1 MRTGGSAQSVAAEAL
16 TVRRIEDSARAS
28 VARVRKAFVLLTVL
42 LIAVVAAIA
51 LSDGGFVKYRL
62 RNGSTAASPSLL
74 MDVSQLLGLRDFN
87 SQLGQDKW
95 ILGEVHSGVRD
106 GYFVDVGS
114 WDAVKHSN
122 SKALE
127 DAGWEGVCA
136 DPFPRNWEGRRCQ
149 LFREVI
155 YGKRGEVVRF
165 RTAGIT
171 GGIEQHVDQSRPRV
185 RDAGVVELTTTTLG
199 DVLERAGAP
208 AYIHYL
214 SIDTEGSE
222 YEILAG
228 FPFDTYRVGAFTVEH
243 NYEEPKRTRI
253 RELLESHGYRLSRE
267 QLVDDWYVFDDES
280 HE

>member
-1 MRTGGSAQSVAAEAL
+1 MV
-16 TVRRIEDSARAS
+16 
-28 VARVRKAFVLLTVL
+28 LTVL
-42 LIAVVAAIA
+42 LAAGAVVIA
-51 LSDGGFVKYRL
+51 LRDGGFVEYRL
-62 RNGSTAASPSLL
+62 RDGSVAASPSFP
-74 MDVSQLLGLRDFN
+74 MDVQQLLGLRDFH

-95 ILGEVHSGVRD
+95 VLGEVHSGVRD

-149 LFREVI
+149 LFRAVI
-155 YGKRGEVVRF
+155 YGKRGEIVRF

-199 DVLERAGAP
+199 DVLQRAGAP
-208 AYIHYL
+208 AYIHYV

-222 YEILAG
+222 YEILAA
-228 FPFDTYRVGAFTVEH
+228 FPFDSYQVGAFTIEH
-243 NYEEPKRTRI
+243 NHEEPKRARI
-253 RELLESHGYRLSRE
+253 RQLLESHGYRFARE
-267 QLVDDWYVFDDES
+267 QLVDDWYVFDAEPQQ
-280 HE
+280 